1 MAAIS
6 PQSAHQARLHSQ
18 KMQRKASHPQGN
30 YDHSEFQWGVVHAIH
45 TGPPPSVDLYLDGT
59 QNTKDTGYL
68 TLGVPYLP
76 GYVPTVGDTVI
87 VRRGTRM
94 SSSDRIVIGKPNG
107 SPSPYPLPLG
117 GLNASS
123 QFVQGPNAIWGG
135 AGVPAS
141 SLGAS
146 GDYYFRTDTPATAGQ
161 RLYVRESGGWTA
173 TSL

>member
-1 MAAIS
+1 VAAIS

-18 KMQRKASHPQGN
+18 KVQRKASHPQGN

-45 TGPPPSVDLYLDGT
+45 VGPPPSVDLYLDGT
-59 QNTKDTGYL
+59 QNTANTAYL
-68 TLGVPYLP
+68 TLGVAYLA
-76 GYVPTVGDTVI
+76 GYVPTAGDTVI
-87 VRRGTRM
+87 VRRGVRR

-117 GLNASS
+117 GLNASN
-123 QFVQGPNAIWGG
+123 QFIQGPNAIWGG
-135 AGVPAS
+135 PGVPPS